1 MLKLNSCLLC
11 LAGTVSRGSLT
22 NPLQLGSCM
31 QPAMAS
37 YCPHQLWLPN
47 KEWLRIGGT
56 DDSLG
61 WSLSVNLSVMGYYLN
76 SHRYHCALPQLVELF
91 SSFAPKTFSL
101 CCPAGF
107 FYLFF
112 IYLPKDTHSGFLML
126 FFFFFFTD
134 GDYFHPQCA
143 SSGRV
148 CDNSALSPAWT
159 YLLPC
164 GSASWRGPWMEGW
177 VLERNEVLTASP

>member
-47 KEWLRIGGT
+47 KERLRIGGA

-107 FYLFF
+107 LFLF
-112 IYLPKDTHSGFLML
+112 LCIYQKSLIQVFSCC
-126 FFFFFFTD
+126 FFFFSQTEITFTPNVPLPGGYVIIVHYHQPEHISFPVEVRVD
-134 GDYFHPQCA
+134 A
-143 SSGRV
+143 GREWKGE
-148 CDNSALSPAWT
+148 C
-159 YLLPC
+159 
-164 GSASWRGPWMEGW
+164 
-177 VLERNEVLTASP
+177 

>member
-47 KEWLRIGGT
+47 KERLRIGGT

-101 CCPAGF
+101 CCPAVF
-107 FYLFF
+107 FCFFFNLFT
-112 IYLPKDTHSGFLML
+112 KRHSFRFSHVV
-126 FFFFFFTD
+126 FFFFSQTEITFTPNVPLPGGYVIIVHYHQPEHISFPVEVRVD
-134 GDYFHPQCA
+134 A
-143 SSGRV
+143 GREWKGE
-148 CDNSALSPAWT
+148 C
-159 YLLPC
+159 
-164 GSASWRGPWMEGW
+164 
-177 VLERNEVLTASP
+177 

>member
-61 WSLSVNLSVMGYYLN
+61 WSLSVNLSVTGYYLN

-101 CCPAGF
+101 CYPAGF

-126 FFFFFFTD
+126 FFFFFSQTEITFTPNVPLPGGYVIIVHYHQPEHISFPVEVRVD
-134 GDYFHPQCA
+134 A
-143 SSGRV
+143 GREWKGE
-148 CDNSALSPAWT
+148 C
-159 YLLPC
+159 
-164 GSASWRGPWMEGW
+164 
-177 VLERNEVLTASP
+177 